1 MPDDNMPTHEVIS
14 QSVSAAVAE
23 RVEQLNNSDR
33 LKLRGERREHRLKE
47 FGGRLRHFWLNSLDS
62 FEELVASC
70 AELGDLVAREYA
82 TPTNLFAAL
91 NLLRTRAVQVGWEVH
106 TLASAGY
113 ADGAYARWR
122 TLHELAVVTEL
133 LKKFGEDVATRYLEH
148 ACVKNRKVLRDYNE
162 CCEQLGYPPISE
174 AEIVRSEEVKNQ
186 LIARYGSDFG
196 NDWGW
201 AADACEKGD
210 PSFFDLRRKSGYAH
224 WKAHY
229 GMANH
234 AIHAGPHGVLFR
246 LGHPLNSDPL
256 PLSGPSLI
264 GIGTP
269 LDAAAGALMHTTFS
283 FVGAVRT
290 EPDPNL
296 DLGLEVTSSIALI
309 SANFEQLQGHV
320 LQESKV
326 HREHSKARTP
336 FIGYLRDR
344 LCWSGLVL
352 PYACTA
358 GALFHRLA

>member
-1 MPDDNMPTHEVIS
+1 MRETKAGAMPTDRPTHELTS
-14 QSVSAAVAE
+14 ESVSVAVAE
-23 RVEQLNNSDR
+23 RVEQLRNPDR
-33 LKLRGERREHRLKE
+33 LKLRRERREHRLKE
-47 FGGRLRHFWLNSLDS
+47 FGERLRHFWLDSLDS

-82 TPTNLFAAL
+82 TQTNLCGAL
-91 NLLRTRAVQVGWEVH
+91 ELLRTRAVQVGWEVH

-122 TLHELAVVTEL
+122 TLHELAVVTEFIR
-133 LKKFGEDVATRYLEH
+133 KFGEDVATRYLEH
-148 ACVKNRKVLRDYNE
+148 AHVKNRKVLREYNE
-162 CCEQLGYPPISE
+162 CCQQLGYPPISE
-174 AEIVRSEEVKNQ
+174 AEIDRSEEVKNQ
-186 LIARYGSDFG
+186 IVARYGPDFG

-201 AADACEKGD
+201 AAEACRKGD
-210 PSFFDLRRKSGYAH
+210 PSFFDLRRESAYTH

-269 LDAAAGALMHTTFS
+269 LDAAAGALVHTTFS

-290 EPDPNL
+290 EPDPNA
-296 DLGLEVTSSIALI
+296 DLGLEVTANITLI
-309 SANFEQLQGHV
+309 SAIVGQLQEHV
-320 LQESKV
+320 LRESGV
-326 HREHSKARTP
+326 VREQFP
-336 FIGYLRDR
+336 
-344 LCWSGLVL
+344 SGSS
-352 PYACTA
+352 C
-358 GALFHRLA
+358 